1 MTVGATVACVSR
13 VSCFLCQLPASP
25 GTVAC
30 RWCSAVGDVHPIVAW
45 HESRGGSYRDLAK
58 RVGGSER
65 HLRALATGENA
76 PSLNLAMRLSVQ
88 LGVRV
93 EDLDFDRM
101 AARTRARRAAR
112 KAKG

>member
-1 MTVGATVACVSR
+1 M
-13 VSCFLCQLPASP
+13 Q
-25 GTVAC
+25 C
-30 RWCSAVGDVHPIVAW
+30 RWCSGVGDVHPIVAW
-45 HESRGGSYRDLAK
+45 HEGRGGSYRELAQA
-58 RVGGSER
+58 VDGSES

-76 PSLNLAMRLSVQ
+76 PSLNLAMRLAVE

-112 KAKG
+112 KAKA